1 MFNKIF
7 RIKPLVFLIIFFV
20 FQILAFLISAA
31 IISMFDISSFSLN
44 VPIFF
49 TFNITPIL
57 LWYLYTGYALFLK
70 DKKKNSKKKFI
81 IFQLSVLLIFI
92 SIIFS
97 LIIELY
103 KSSINI
109 EIRIPIIIII
119 GILEIPSII
128 YIVFYWVKGFV
139 RNYDK
144 RTETKSDYLNY
155 VYLICIP
162 PIGIYVIQKLINTI
176 TENEVKN
183 KNCTLG

>member
-1 MFNKIF
+1 MINRIF
-7 RIKPLVFLIIFFV
+7 RIKPLVFLIIFFL
-20 FQILAFLISAA
+20 FQIFALLISVA
-31 IISMFDISSFSLN
+31 IISIFDISSFSLN

-70 DKKKNSKKKFI
+70 DKKENSKKKFI
-81 IFQLSVLLIFI
+81 KFQLSVLLIFI
-92 SIIFS
+92 SLILS

-103 KSSINI
+103 KSSINA
-109 EIRIPIIIII
+109 EIRIPFSIVI
-119 GILEIPSII
+119 GILEITSII
-128 YIVFYWVKGFV
+128 NILYYWVKGFV

-176 TENEVKN
+176 TEKEV
-183 KNCTLG
+183 

>member
-1 MFNKIF
+1 MINKIF
-7 RIKPLVFLIIFFV
+7 RIKPLAFLIIFFV

-31 IISMFDISSFSLN
+31 IISMVDSSSFSLIG
-44 VPIFF
+44 PIFF

-155 VYLICIP
+155 IYLICIP
-162 PIGIYVIQKLINTI
+162 IIGIYVIQKLINTI
-176 TENEVKN
+176 TEKEV
-183 KNCTLG
+183 